1 MEADGS
7 HALFWSWTKET
18 KRGNLCGF
26 WAFCV
31 NLGVW
36 ADAVILDIW
45 ADTDLPDLTTTTTT
59 TGSMQLILNF
69 RQIMNVTWN
78 ILTLRS
84 AYLK

>member
-1 MEADGS
+1 MGVMRCSEAGLRTLNV
-7 HALFWSWTKET
+7 AICVFF
-18 KRGNLCGF
+18 GV
-26 WAFCV
+26 FCV

-36 ADAVILDIW
+36 ADAVNLDIW

-59 TGSMQLILNF
+59 NENMQLILNF

-78 ILTLRS
+78 ILTLRN

>member
-1 MEADGS
+1 MGVVRCSGAGLRKLNV
-7 HALFWSWTKET
+7 AICVVLGVFWV
-18 KRGNLCGF
+18 
-26 WAFCV
+26 FCV
-31 NLGVW
+31 NLGVS
-36 ADAVILDIW
+36 ADAVNLDIW
-45 ADTDLPDLTTTTTT
+45 ADTDLPDLTTT

>member
-1 MEADGS
+1 MGVMRCSGAGLRKLNV
-7 HALFWSWTKET
+7 AICVVL
-18 KRGNLCGF
+18 GVF

-31 NLGVW
+31 DLGVW
-36 ADAVILDIW
+36 ADAVNLDIW

-78 ILTLRS
+78 ILTLRN